1 MTIYR
6 LVVQIPSEIFIN
18 VNSLDDAD
26 KFINWLSEQ
35 YDTVCYP
42 ISSTSETRSGVAAV
56 KCLSIEQ
63 AKNGDHIHAMN
74 STQDAQSAMHQPVS
88 APQTDTEPPQRPD
101 ID

>member
-42 ISSTSETRSGVAAV
+42 ISSTNETRSGVAAV

-74 STQDAQSAMHQPVS
+74 ATHDAQSAMHQPINDAES
-88 APQTDTEPPQRPD
+88 DGEPPQGPS
-101 ID
+101 IA